1 MMIDFDNGDRN
12 GLLRRSRR
20 VIGLATT
27 SFELLWTPAVRYW
40 CYWPRHSCLCYRS
53 RFTTFFNYLIR
64 AADTGALCYV
74 ARFFMGLY
82 GMS

>member
-27 SFELLWTPAVRYW
+27 SFELLWTPAAPIL
-40 CYWPRHSCLCYRS
+40 CYWPKQLPLLSV
-53 RFTTFFNYLIR
+53 T
-64 AADTGALCYV
+64 
-74 ARFFMGLY
+74 LY
-82 GMS
+82 DLL